1 MCSKPLKVSY
11 TQTRKLATLH
21 IGHFD
26 AHCTFLYCDCN
37 GEVYA
42 PEKISFLVPKHCN
55 FGYDVIVHIGRGL
68 FSKHCTVED
77 IKQTLADKN
86 IFISTSEI
94 QWLAAKYVVYLSL
107 AHKEI
112 SSKIKEE
119 MQKNGGYILHIDGTC
134 DGDSP
139 HLMSALDQISGFVLH
154 NIKIPTENAN
164 DIVPLLQEIKQRYG
178 NPIAIVTDMAKAF
191 SCAITEVFEGIPH
204 FICHFHF
211 LRDIGKD
218 LLSEPYDC
226 IRKKLKTYKISGQ
239 LRYRL
244 RKFNE
249 IDIQIDTLEMEN
261 NYIELITESYDE
273 NLIHKICFVM
283 IHWCLDAKHSGNGY
297 GFPFDR
303 PHWVFYQRLI
313 QIHKKLNRIKQI
325 LENNGHQNKLVSKLL
340 VDLTQL
346 VADNELKTYSI
357 GISEKV
363 EIFDRL
369 RQALQI
375 ALPDK
380 KNGLNDN
387 GEEIEMK
394 TIENKV
400 NIFCEEISTQNR
412 CQTAEYQK
420 LLKQIE
426 NYKKKLF
433 ADPIKVTKS
442 KGVEIFI
449 QPQRT
454 NNLLEQFFRG
464 FKRNYTKRSGNS
476 KLSKAL
482 QSMIADTPLIKN
494 LDNQNYLTILL
505 NGNDTLEE
513 RFAEIHEKDVI
524 EKMKKIKSGEQKIPK
539 QLKKAIRKTK
549 LMEKFLNL

>member
-1 MCSKPLKVSY
+1 M
-11 TQTRKLATLH
+11 H

-37 GEVYA
+37 GVVYA
-42 PEKISFLVPKHCN
+42 PEKISSLVPKHCN
-55 FGYDVIVHIGRGL
+55 FGYDVIVYIGKEL
-68 FSKHCTVED
+68 FSKHCTVEN

-112 SSKIKEE
+112 SGKIKAE

-154 NIKIPTENAN
+154 NIKIPTENAD
-164 DIVPLLQEIKQRYG
+164 DIVPLLQEIKQRYD

-191 SCAITEVFEGIPH
+191 SCAITEVFEAIPH

-226 IRKKLKTYKISGQ
+226 IRKKLKSSKISRQ

-249 IDIQIDTLEMEN
+249 TDIQIDTSQMEN
-261 NYIELITESYDE
+261 SYIELITKSYDQ
-273 NLIHKICFVM
+273 NLIHKVCFVM

-303 PHWVFYQRLI
+303 PHLVFYQRLM
-313 QIHKKLNRIKQI
+313 QMHKKLNKIKQTI
-325 LENNGHQNKLVSKLL
+325 ENNGSENKLVTKLL
-340 VDLTQL
+340 ADLNPL
-346 VADNELKTYSI
+346 VTDNELKEYSKD
-357 GISEKV
+357 ISEKAAV
-363 EIFDRL
+363 FDKL
-369 RQALQI
+369 RKALQI

-387 GEEIEMK
+387 GEEIEIK
-394 TIENKV
+394 TIEKKV
-400 NIFCEEISTQNR
+400 NIFCEEISKQQR
-412 CQTAEYQK
+412 YQTTEYQK
-420 LLKQIE
+420 ALKQIE
-426 NYKKKLF
+426 QYKEKLF
-433 ADPIKVTKS
+433 ADPIAVTKS
-442 KGVEIFI
+442 NGQEILI

-464 FKRNYTKRSGNS
+464 FKRDYTKRSGNS

-494 LDNQNYLTILL
+494 LENQNYRTILL

-513 RFAEIHEKDVI
+513 RFAEIEEKDVI
-524 EKMKKIKSGEQKIPK
+524 EKMKKIKTDEQKIPK

>member
-1 MCSKPLKVSY
+1 M
-11 TQTRKLATLH
+11 H

-26 AHCTFLYCDCN
+26 AHCTFLYCDCR
-37 GEVYA
+37 GTVY
-42 PEKISFLVPKHCN
+42 PPDKITSLVPKYCN
-55 FGYDVIVHIGRGL
+55 FGYDVIVHIGREL
-68 FSKHCTVED
+68 FSKHCTIEN

-86 IFISTSEI
+86 ISISASEI
-94 QWLAAKYVVYLSL
+94 SWLAAKYVVYLSL

-112 SSKIKEE
+112 SGKIKDK
-119 MQKNGGYILHIDGTC
+119 MQENGGYILHVDGTC

-154 NIKIPTENAN
+154 NIKIPTENAR

-191 SCAITEVFEGIPH
+191 SCAITEVFGAIFH

-226 IRKKLKTYKISGQ
+226 IRKKLKASKISSQ

-244 RKFNE
+244 RKFE
-249 IDIQIDTLEMEN
+249 ETDIQIDTSEMEN
-261 NYIELITESYDE
+261 SYIELITQSYDE
-273 NLIHKICFVM
+273 NLIHKVCFVM

-303 PHWVFYQRLI
+303 PHLVFYQRLM
-313 QIHKKLNRIKQI
+313 QMHKKLNKIEQI
-325 LENNGHQNKLVSKLL
+325 LENNGHQNKLVKKLL
-340 VDLTQL
+340 ADLNQL
-346 VADNELKTYSI
+346 VSDNELKTYSKD
-357 GISEKV
+357 ISEKAEV
-363 EIFDRL
+363 FDKL

-387 GEEIEMK
+387 GEEVEMK
-394 TIENKV
+394 TIEKKV
-400 NIFCEEISTQNR
+400 NIFCKEISAQEKY
-412 CQTAEYQK
+412 QTTEYQK

-426 NYKKKLF
+426 KYREKLF
-433 ADPIKVTKS
+433 ADPIAVTKS
-442 KGVEIFI
+442 NGEEILI

-464 FKRNYTKRSGNS
+464 FKRGYTKRSGNS

-494 LDNQNYLTILL
+494 LENQNYRTILL

-513 RFAEIHEKDVI
+513 RFAEIDEKDVI
-524 EKMKKIKSGEQKIPK
+524 EKMKKVKTDEQKIPK
-539 QLKKAIRKTK
+539 RLKKAIRKTK
-549 LMEKFLNL
+549 LMGKFLNL